1 MMSFLFLLGW
11 FVFVNRIVA
20 YNLRGYACSDN
31 VPNWAVSVHNQTE
44 LDTFME
50 ETMSSEMSSINSIR
64 CIQLSLAGDFSYR
77 LNIVK
82 MMQINLGTG
91 DGTGLI
97 VVGVNRRVKIE
108 CFANVTDLE
117 ELRKIL
123 KPISNISLLILDGLI
138 FVRCP
143 VPILIEEV
151 SLIVVKNCEF
161 M

>member
-1 MMSFLFLLGW
+1 MSFLVLIGW
-11 FVFVNRIVA
+11 FVFLGRIVA
-20 YNLRGYACSDN
+20 YNLYTCSDN
-31 VPNWAVSVHNQTE
+31 VANWTVSVHDQAG

-50 ETMSSEMSSINSIR
+50 EAMSTINSSR

-82 MMQINLGTG
+82 MMQINLGTD
-91 DGTGLI
+91 DGAGLI
-97 VVGVNRRVKIE
+97 VVGVNRRAKIK
-108 CFANVTDLE
+108 CFDSVTNLE

-123 KPISNISLLILDGLI
+123 KPISNVSLFILDGLI

-143 VPILIEEV
+143 VPILVEEV

>member
-20 YNLRGYACSDN
+20 YDLRGYACSDN
-31 VPNWAVSVHNQTE
+31 VPNWTVSVHDQAGLN
-44 LDTFME
+44 TFME
-50 ETMSSEMSSINSIR
+50 EAMSSINSSR